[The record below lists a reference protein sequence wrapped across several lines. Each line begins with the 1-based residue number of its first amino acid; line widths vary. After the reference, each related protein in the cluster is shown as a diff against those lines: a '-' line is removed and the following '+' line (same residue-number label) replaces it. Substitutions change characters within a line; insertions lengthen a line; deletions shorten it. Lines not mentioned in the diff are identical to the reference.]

1 MARVMTSMT
10 RPEPA
15 PLAYFDPGDGRRIAY
30 RLRAANPKVKGP
42 ALMFLPGYASDMEG
56 TKASEIDV
64 FAAAAGLAYLRI
76 DYSGTGSSGG
86 EFAES
91 TLDRWLDEVVA
102 AIDFL
107 VEGPVV
113 LIGSSM
119 GGWLALHAAL
129 KRPDRVKGLVGV
141 AAAPDFTDWGIKPD
155 ERESLLATARFE
167 RPGRD
172 GGPPQV
178 THARFVGS
186 GTELRLLHKPI
197 MLQCPVRL
205 IHGDKD
211 EDVPIGVAFKLLE
224 DAHSGD
230 VQLTIIKWGDHQLS
244 KPHEIETIVR
254 TIAVLAEQLT

>member
-1 MARVMTSMT
+1 MARVMTAIP

-30 RLRAANPKVKGP
+30 RLRPANAKVKGP
-42 ALMFLPGYASDMEG
+42 TLMFLPGYASDMDG

-64 FAAAAGLAYLRI
+64 FAAAAGLAYLRF

-86 EFAES
+86 EFAEG
-91 TLDRWLDEVVA
+91 TLDRWLGEVMA
-102 AIDFL
+102 AIDLL
-107 VEGPVV
+107 VEGPVL

-129 KRPDRVKGLVGV
+129 KRPDRVAGIVGI
-141 AAAPDFTDWGIKPD
+141 AAAPDFTDWGIKPE
-155 ERESLLATARFE
+155 ERESLLATSRFE
-167 RPGRD
+167 RPGHD

-186 GTELRLLHKPI
+186 GAAMRLLHKPI

-211 EDVPIGVAFKLLE
+211 EEVPIGVAFKLLE

-230 VQLTIIKWGDHQLS
+230 VQLTVIKWGDHRLS
-244 KPHEIETIVR
+244 KPHEIETIAR
-254 TIAVLAEQLT
+254 TIVALAERIR